1 METFLFDKLKYDQ
14 LYNCSFY
21 DINQIPLEERRHKF
35 WGVFFL
41 VGYVVF
47 MILYI
52 PCLYAML
59 KSDLR
64 RKTSYKLMIQ
74 LGFTQLVG
82 LQIGGLFIGI
92 QTLNGVVFCSQP
104 QFEYL
109 ASCLIFGHWI
119 ATSTT
124 SDVLG
129 FNRLCVL
136 YNRDLTR
143 KLFEGKKLYLWMA
156 FPVCYGSLMGF
167 FTTPIFFNSK
177 MVAFFSNPHYGYFED
192 TTNVYFNPLLAV
204 HNISICFTEAV
215 IYTLMPIFY
224 FRARRLASNQFRSQ
238 IRYEKQTCEKSFE
251 LFEDCFEE
259 IQTIFKSTH
268 QINLDLH
275 PSRFDLHHYSTI
287 SYYTC
292 YDIIRTIGYLLSQ
305 GMASFVY
312 LGFNHSIRK
321 TIFKR
326 LKLRP
331 GRQSSTQ
338 VYHFSQPTQ
347 QTPQL

>member
-64 RKTSYKLMIQ
+64 HKTSYKLMIQ

-92 QTLNGVVFCSQP
+92 QTLNGIVFCSQP

-124 SDVLG
+124 SDILG

-238 IRYEKQTCEKSFE
+238 IRYEKQIYIQVVFIGMINFSSSLIYIIIQ
-251 LFEDCFEE
+251 LFP
-259 IQTIFKSTH
+259 ITLATTLSG
-268 QINLDLH
+268 
-275 PSRFDLHHYSTI
+275 
-287 SYYTC
+287 
-292 YDIIRTIGYLLSQ
+292 TIGYLLSQ

-312 LGFNHSIRK
+312 LGLNHSIRK
-321 TIFKR
+321 TIFKG